1 MSMLDELVNTNIVNN
16 QGNIDSTRDTL
27 LMVAELLNRDIV
39 DGACMYI
46 NPFDRYLFVRRESP
60 YYVGNSSGEYS
71 LQVYGTK
78 CSLTLPDVYTNTSI
92 SLSDFRLC
100 LPVEK
105 EDELKVLS
113 AIKEL
118 HYLYAN
124 FKLLALDTR
133 LTPFGIFEYENMK
146 QLIEDLQLYNEEQY
160 KELFN
165 KYNIQLGSFLKVDS
179 LREMLLHG
187 LGDSND

>member
-1 MSMLDELVNTNIVNN
+1 MSMLDELVNSNIVNN
-16 QGNIDSTRDTL
+16 QGSIDSTRDTL

-46 NPFDRYLFVRRESP
+46 NPFDHYLFVRHESP
-60 YYVGNSSGEYS
+60 YYVGSSFGEYS
-71 LQVYGTK
+71 LQVHGTK
-78 CSLTLPDVYTNTSI
+78 CGLALPDVYTNTNI
-92 SLSDFRLC
+92 SLSNFRRC

-118 HYLYAN
+118 HYLYVN
-124 FKLLALDTR
+124 FNLLALDTR
-133 LTPFGIFEYENMK
+133 LTPFGTFEYENMK
-146 QLIEDLQLYNEEQY
+146 QLIEDFQLYNEEQY

>member
-1 MSMLDELVNTNIVNN
+1 MGILDELVNTNIVNN

-105 EDELKVLS
+105 KMNLKFYLLLKNCTIFMPILS
-113 AIKEL
+113 
-118 HYLYAN
+118 
-124 FKLLALDTR
+124 F
-133 LTPFGIFEYENMK
+133 
-146 QLIEDLQLYNEEQY
+146 
-160 KELFN
+160 
-165 KYNIQLGSFLKVDS
+165 
-179 LREMLLHG
+179 
-187 LGDSND
+187 

>member
-1 MSMLDELVNTNIVNN
+1 MSMLDELVNSNIVNN
-16 QGNIDSTRDTL
+16 QGSIDSTRDTL

-46 NPFDRYLFVRRESP
+46 NPFDCYLFVRRESP
-60 YYVGNSSGEYS
+60 YYVGSSFGEYS
-71 LQVYGTK
+71 LQVHGTK
-78 CSLTLPDVYTNTSI
+78 CGLSLPDVYTNTNI

-113 AIKEL
+113 AIKDL
-118 HYLYAN
+118 HHLYTYV
-124 FKLLALDTR
+124 KLLVLDTR

-165 KYNIQLGSFLKVDS
+165 KYNIQLGNFLKLDNIKK
-179 LREMLLHG
+179 MLLHG